1 MLPDMRPG
9 NLWLNSCGN
18 TACRP
23 DLSRNMCDSADGNR
37 YLAHEGVI
45 VGSRGAYLC
54 VRMGDEKKAGTYH
67 PTLDM
72 EYL

>member
-1 MLPDMRPG
+1 MSMEYIRKTYGVPAKRGARVRFTP
-9 NLWLNSCGN
+9 N
-18 TACRP
+18 
-23 DLSRNMCDSADGNR
+23 GNR

-45 VGSRGAYLC
+45 IGSRGAYLR

-67 PTLDM
+67 PTWEM